1 MPVKDKAIFL
11 ARHLME
17 FSSYQNFH
25 FNRGREIGGAV
36 NGGTFQSQEKIS
48 KIPLQ
53 YLQELIDFADFL
65 IAKEKKS
72 SANVRKSCFGAMKN
86 KITYIAPDFD
96 APIEDF
102 AEYM

>member
-1 MPVKDKAIFL
+1 MAKLNIAPTKSNLL
-11 ARHLME
+11 AMKEQL
-17 FSSYQNFH
+17 
-25 FNRGREIGGAV
+25 AV
-36 NGGTFQSQEKIS
+36 STNGYELLEEKIS

>member
-1 MPVKDKAIFL
+1 MPYEL
-11 ARHLME
+11 LE
-17 FSSYQNFH
+17 
-25 FNRGREIGGAV
+25 
-36 NGGTFQSQEKIS
+36 EKIS

-65 IAKEKKS
+65 IAKENKT

-86 KITYIAPDFD
+86 KITYIASDFD
-96 APIEDF
+96 APVEDF